1 MNSAPFADGGVQEV
15 IQISSLTEPSLEVIQ
30 VNPCGIGKKLRVLGP
45 KFCGERLWNISLHR
59 MEGQGRAASQNCSRT
74 LLGRHVKSAASYTIA
89 RRCGG
94 ENMGRK
100 KSAGYRINSNTI
112 QCQATI
118 AECVAVSGFLYPLFW
133 PLKSKRFPGISLEV
147 LCVVHVIGMS
157 KGSLDKLEDKL
168 ETSVQL
174 WHLHFAKRE
183 LFSGMEKA
191 GLKITTVR
199 LKQLWNNRKLTPKN
213 T

>member
-30 VNPCGIGKKLRVLGP
+30 VNPCGIGKQLRVLGP

-59 MEGQGRAASQNCSRT
+59 MEGQGRAASHNCSRT
-74 LLGRHVKSAASYTIA
+74 LLGRHVKSAASYTIV

-118 AECVAVSGFLYPLFW
+118 AEYYFLPTAEFNALQTNVDGNLSELENLVEHRIHTAYGSPNSVPPPCWF
-133 PLKSKRFPGISLEV
+133 LKSIDPY
-147 LCVVHVIGMS
+147 
-157 KGSLDKLEDKL
+157 
-168 ETSVQL
+168 
-174 WHLHFAKRE
+174 
-183 LFSGMEKA
+183 
-191 GLKITTVR
+191 
-199 LKQLWNNRKLTPKN
+199 
-213 T
+213 